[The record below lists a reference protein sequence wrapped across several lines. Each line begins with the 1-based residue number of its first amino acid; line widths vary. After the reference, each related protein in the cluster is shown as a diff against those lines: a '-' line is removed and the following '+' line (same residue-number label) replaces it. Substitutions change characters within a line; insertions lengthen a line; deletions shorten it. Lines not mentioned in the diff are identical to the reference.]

1 MDARIWFYLVGCLVD
16 QLNEKMVLSDVYEM
30 MSEVELTL
38 ISIVNR
44 RWFNLNL
51 FCCLTHHID
60 ESSDFF
66 WILN

>member
-1 MDARIWFYLVGCLVD
+1 MIHNV
-16 QLNEKMVLSDVYEM
+16 
-30 MSEVELTL
+30 SEVELKL
-38 ISIVNR
+38 ISLNR

-51 FCCLTHHID
+51 FCYLTHHID